1 MSIKDGSSSVGI
13 SNMHS
18 KAAGTVQLNECCG
31 QNMKG
36 LNAATFSSD
45 IPQQNQNPF
54 KWCQNVR
61 SNFFGENYI
70 FHIKPSGFQQ
80 CCCHIDITH
89 LGGQK
94 SFLLDRI
101 PPFHI
106 FVKTSC
112 KNFYDFMVYFVLLTL
127 QCLFLS
133 QNCCNGIL

>member
-1 MSIKDGSSSVGI
+1 MKDSYSTVGI

-18 KAAGTVQLNECCG
+18 KTAGTVQLNECCG

-61 SNFFGENYI
+61 SNFFWRITFFTSN
-70 FHIKPSGFQQ
+70 PNGFQQ
-80 CCCHIDITH
+80 CCYHIDITH

-94 SFLLDRI
+94 SFIR
-101 PPFHI
+101 PYTTFSHI
-106 FVKTSC
+106 C
-112 KNFYDFMVYFVLLTL
+112 KNIM
-127 QCLFLS
+127 QK
-133 QNCCNGIL
+133 II